1 MATTGTQTPVGEIAP
16 PYLPF
21 ATLQS
26 AINNL
31 RTHGLP
37 DPIDKTT
44 WDSRSG
50 GEQIQIVAAFRFFGL
65 LGDGNH
71 PTPTLRALVDAQPNT
86 AEEKAILKGIIQ
98 ASYSTHLQ
106 RIDLATATPGALD
119 EAIGGSQ
126 LKGSARDRAV
136 RFFLKAAHYC
146 GITLSSRLTR
156 NMRERIVG
164 VSAPTEGNGNGDEAG
179 TGSISPAAAPQRKK
193 RRKTGSGASAGTPG
207 ITTPETPMGNA
218 MKTVA
223 LPNVKGT
230 LTISGTF
237 NAFGLSGSERKLV
250 YDIIDMMN
258 AFEAKA
264 ENGQ

>member
-1 MATTGTQTPVGEIAP
+1 MATTGTVNPAAENTP

-26 AINNL
+26 AISNL

-50 GEQIQIVAAFRFFGL
+50 GEQIQIVAALRFFGL

-71 PTPTLRALVDAQPNT
+71 PTQTLRALVDAQPNT
-86 AEEKAILKGIIQ
+86 AEEKTIIRGLVQ
-98 ASYSTHLQ
+98 ASYSALF
-106 RIDLATATPGALD
+106 RKIDLSLATPGQVD
-119 EAIGGSQ
+119 EAIGDYQ

-136 RFFLKAAHYC
+136 RFFLKAASYC

-156 NMRERIVG
+156 NMRER
-164 VSAPTEGNGNGDEAG
+164 T
-179 TGSISPAAAPQRKK
+179 
-193 RRKTGSGASAGTPG
+193 SGASGSNATTESTSEESAPAATPPVG
-207 ITTPETPMGNA
+207 SLPARRRRRRSGAASSGNPPPAPPETPVGNA
-218 MKTVA
+218 MKTVT
-223 LPNVKGT
+223 LPNVQGT

-237 NAFGLSGSERKLV
+237 NAFGLSGDERKLV

-258 AFEAKA
+258 AFEAK
-264 ENGQ
+264 EGG

>member
-1 MATTGTQTPVGEIAP
+1 MATTGLQNKAMEVAP

-50 GEQIQIVAAFRFFGL
+50 GEQIQIFAALRFFGL
-65 LGDGNH
+65 IGEGNH
-71 PTPTLRALVDAQPNT
+71 PTPALRTLVDAKPNT
-86 AEEKAILKGIIQ
+86 AEEKATLRDLLQ
-98 ASYSTHLQ
+98 AAYAALLQ
-106 RIDLATATPGALD
+106 KIDLGTATPGQLD
-119 EAIGGSQ
+119 EAIGDYQ

-136 RFFLKAAHYC
+136 RFFLKAATYC

-156 NMRERIVG
+156 NMRERMTG
-164 VSAPTEGNGNGDEAG
+164 GATGNASSEGIGEE
-179 TGSISPAAAPQRKK
+179 PAAATVPTVSRK
-193 RRKTGSGASAGTPG
+193 RRRKAAGTPSG
-207 ITTPETPMGNA
+207 SNAIGSETPVGNA
-218 MKTVA
+218 MKTVT
-223 LPNVKGT
+223 LPEVKGT

-237 NAFGLSGSERKLV
+237 NAFGLSGDERKLV

-258 AFEAKA
+258 AFEAKGA
-264 ENGQ
+264 KSW